1 MKATQVIASVFM
13 AEVRRSRRKNK
24 RDSIALDTRV
34 FAISIID
41 IEKALRPRQRSDPKM
56 KLPVEYHQWLK
67 AFDRLLA
74 EKLPPHRKGV
84 DLHIEIEKDQDGNEK
99 NIPWGPLY
107 GMGREELLVLRK
119 TLTELLDKDFIRASN
134 SPIATLVL
142 MVKKP
147 GGGIRFCVD
156 Y

>member
-1 MKATQVIASVFM
+1 MASAFM
-13 AEVRRSRRKNK
+13 AEVRRSRKKNK
-24 RDSIALDTRV
+24 GDGVALDTRV
-34 FAISIID
+34 FAISIAD
-41 IEKALRPRQRSDPKM
+41 IEKALKPRQRTDLKT
-56 KLPVEYHQWLK
+56 KLPPQYHQWLK
-67 AFDRLLA
+67 AFNYFLA

-84 DLHIEIEKDQDGNEK
+84 DLHIKIEKDHDGNEK
-99 NIPWGPLY
+99 TVPWGPLY

-119 TLTELLDKDFIRASN
+119 TLTELLNKDFIRASN
-134 SPIATLVL
+134 SPAAAPVL